1 MQMIEIDG
9 SYGEGGGQILRSAVA
24 VSAITGRAVRIVN
37 IRKNRPRPGLSIQ
50 HIKSI
55 ELVSRM
61 AGATTEGLSPGSTEI
76 TFTPSKVSGGK
87 YFLDIGTAGSISLV
101 LQSVTPVA
109 AFAPSPVSIEVVG
122 GTDVRWSPTIDYFK
136 YVTMPALSMFG
147 FRGSLELLS
156 RGYFPVG
163 GGRVVIDIEPSDL
176 RGAILDD
183 HKDGPVKGVSASSHL
198 PPHVSRRQ
206 GDAARKYLKEAGI
219 EVGDI
224 VADVRNDLST
234 GSSITL
240 YSGYHG
246 GSALGE
252 RGLPAEKVG
261 TEAAINIANCIE
273 SGAAVDP
280 FLCDQLVTF
289 MALSKGPSHVTTSS
303 VTSHA
308 ATNMWIMEKM
318 TGRRFTIEKNR
329 NISIQSV

>member
-1 MQMIEIDG
+1 MNMIEIDG

-24 VSAITGRAVRIVN
+24 VSAITGTGVKVNN
-37 IRKNRPRPGLSIQ
+37 IRKNRPKPGLSIQ

-55 ELVSRM
+55 ELVGNMS
-61 AGATTEGLSPGSTEI
+61 GATVEGLTPGSTSI
-76 TFTPSKVSGGK
+76 TFIPSGVKGGK

-101 LQSVTPVA
+101 LQSAIPVA

-136 YVTMPALSMFG
+136 NVTLSSLGMFG
-147 FRGSLELLS
+147 FKGHVKLLS

-163 GGRVVIDIEPSDL
+163 GGRVVMDTEPSTLHGATIDGHSIGRV
-176 RGAILDD
+176 RGI
-183 HKDGPVKGVSASSHL
+183 SATSNL
-198 PPHVSRRQ
+198 PPHVAKRQ
-206 GDAARKYLKEAGI
+206 AESATKYLKS
-219 EVGDI
+219 VGLDSDP
-224 VADVRNDLST
+224 VALDVRNDLST

-240 YSGYHG
+240 YGGFHG

-261 TEAAINIANCIE
+261 IEAAINLANCIE

-280 FLCDQLVTF
+280 FLCDQLITF
-289 MALSKGPSHVTTSS
+289 MALAKGPSCITTSS

-308 ATNMWIMEKM
+308 VTNMWIMEKM
-318 TGRRFTIEKNR
+318 TGRRFTVAKNK